1 MRQIIWD
8 EPEGP
13 VDVNDIV
20 EMAEA
25 VAGISK
31 DYSLGFNITLFVI
44 VYCDVV
50 YV

>member
-1 MRQIIWD
+1 MRQIIRD
-8 EPEGP
+8 
-13 VDVNDIV
+13 DIV

-31 DYSLGFNITLFVI
+31 DCSLSFNIALFVI

>member
-1 MRQIIWD
+1 MRQIIRD
-8 EPEGP
+8 EPAGP
-13 VDVNDIV
+13 VDVSDVV

-44 VYCDVV
+44 FYCDVV